1 MRINDVASPLPA
13 CCLAGGFAKNPGQ
26 WISVYST
33 ADRGPNV
40 SKQTSF
46 LAKACRPPP
55 MEIISVFPLSSGLFP
70 DGCLDLQIFEVRYL
84 DLVRRC
90 HREQTA
96 FGVVSIQE
104 GKEVMVPG
112 QTPALFSHGTMAHI
126 ETLDTVQAALLRIR
140 CRGGRRFQLHR
151 TYPGPL
157 GVWQAEVDFLPADS
171 AVEIPVELNYLALR
185 LGQGIAQAQKEGR
198 LPELPLLAPFRLDEC
213 GWVAD
218 RWAELLNL
226 SASAKVDLLREADP
240 LERLRA
246 IDRTIGGPQG
256 I

>member
-1 MRINDVASPLPA
+1 
-13 CCLAGGFAKNPGQ
+13 
-26 WISVYST
+26 
-33 ADRGPNV
+33 
-40 SKQTSF
+40 
-46 LAKACRPPP
+46 
-55 MEIISVFPLSSGLFP
+55 
-70 DGCLDLQIFEVRYL
+70 LDLQIFEVRYL

-90 HREQTA
+90 YREQTA

-112 QTPALFSHGTMAHI
+112 QIPALFSHGTMAHI
-126 ETLDTVQAALLRIR
+126 ETLDTVQAALLRVR

-157 GVWQAEVDFLPADS
+157 GVWQAEVDYLPIDT
-171 AVEIPVELNYLALR
+171 AVEIPPELNYLALR

-198 LPELPLLAPFRLDEC
+198 LADLALLAPFRLDEC

-226 SASAKVDLLREADP
+226 TAIDKLNLLREADP

-246 IDRTIGGPQG
+246 IDRAMDGPDRSQA
-256 I
+256 